1 MLSEWCIDTA
11 NSIMHQNSIFFW
23 QFKTILIIA
32 VLKLYLYT
40 LEIWYAFFKTSFDS
54 YFYFMHQFKEFIGAY
69 NKITQMCFKDC
80 VHDFTTRKI
89 SNAEVCTW
97 IIHWY
102 LYRHMHS
109 NRKFQLFLKILKG
122 LIKTKIYGGSFE
134 IFLYLH

>member
-1 MLSEWCIDTA
+1 MIL
-11 NSIMHQNSIFFW
+11 QNSSKQHFLG

-40 LEIWYAFFKTSFDS
+40 LEIS
-54 YFYFMHQFKEFIGAY
+54 YGMHFSRQVLILMFYFMHQFKEFIGAY

-97 IIHWY
+97 ISHWY
-102 LYRHMHS
+102 LYRLMHS

-122 LIKTKIYGGSFE
+122 LIKTKTNGVSFE